1 MKLKQMERATFS
13 PSSSGLFG
21 LLLAVF
27 VLGGSGQARHIWQY
41 TKGGTQYRLE
51 HCLRQPSDL
60 VQCTFTIKNAH
71 KDLRYAHR
79 VQSARLISP
88 KGVTAPLFSY
98 KFADK
103 VFLAGSK
110 ENIFVQK
117 GLAYSLTLNFAHYP
131 TNEISAF
138 EIKGAGTQHNIII
151 GRKAVAQAP
160 SHTAQ
165 TASQSATQTAQT
177 TPRGRTKALPGLA
190 KWRQNVEVGDGLY
203 TALLHSCF
211 VAQNAPQATCLVS
224 LLPKRNQG
232 NMMDDITT
240 YKTLLMQIEGQK
252 VIDGKV
258 NVRVGDKVFRD
269 VPIEAP

>member
-79 VQSARLISP
+79 AQSARLISP

-117 GLAYSLTLNFAHYP
+117 GLAYSLKLNFAHYP
-131 TNEISAF
+131 ANEISAF

-151 GRKAVAQAP
+151 GHKAP
-160 SHTAQ
+160 S
-165 TASQSATQTAQT
+165 QTAQT
-177 TPRGRTKALPGLA
+177 TPVRRRGRTKALPGLA